1 VSAPT
6 LYFDLGSP
14 YGYLAVTRAA
24 TVLGVEPE
32 LEPVLLGAI
41 FRYRGSGSWS
51 ETDRRDW
58 NVAEIE
64 RRAREYGLPAVAWPP
79 GWPPNGLAAMRAATW
94 AKRLGRLREFATAA
108 YRSAFVDG
116 RDLADPE
123 VVAMA
128 AAEAGLP
135 ADELPG
141 AIADPDVKDEL
152 RRATDAAWES
162 GVRGVPTLRA
172 GSVLYYGDD
181 RLEEAAA
188 ALRVR

>member
-1 VSAPT
+1 VSAPA

-14 YGYLAVTRAA
+14 YAYLALSRAA
-24 TVLGVEPE
+24 RVLGAEPE

-41 FRYRGSGSWS
+41 FQYRGSGSWS
-51 ETDRRDW
+51 QTDRRDW

-64 RRAREYGLPAVAWPP
+64 RRAREYGLPPVAWPP
-79 GWPPNGLAAMRAATW
+79 GWPPDGLRGMRAATW
-94 AKRLGRLREFATAA
+94 AKRLGRLREFATAT

-116 RDLADPE
+116 RDLAELE
-123 VVAMA
+123 VIVA
-128 AAEAGLP
+128 AAADAGLP
-135 ADELPG
+135 ADELPD
-141 AIADPDVKDEL
+141 AIADPAVKDEL
-152 RRATDAAWES
+152 RRATDAAWDS

-188 ALRVR
+188 ALRVP